1 EVTKEAGA
9 PAAPAVPADVPVAPV
24 APVAPVVA
32 AAGET
37 EKKSFREILKEDVQE
52 LIKALI
58 DTDSTL
64 AIAQNASLKHL
75 QLLIKNTPG
84 SEDRVIFDE
93 TPVEKWQGG
102 KFNEY
107 FANLAKGT
115 FERCETDYAGAAS
128 TLYSDAT
135 GRFMFYVVADSQGA
149 KITKV
154 TGNDPNEIIFK
165 TMTGLINA
173 LKDRI
178 LANAVAKP
186 AQEEAPSNE
195 VVKSSTPLIISAV
208 VLIIAIIASAA
219 VAFYMKGK
227 DDIPDVPETTAY
239 IEEITEPE
247 TTTAEEKTE
256 EETEEESEESTG
268 EEEESSEE
276 TAE

>member
-1 EVTKEAGA
+1 
-9 PAAPAVPADVPVAPV
+9 
-24 APVAPVVA
+24 
-32 AAGET
+32 
-37 EKKSFREILKEDVQE
+37 
-52 LIKALI
+52 
-58 DTDSTL
+58 
-64 AIAQNASLKHL
+64 
-75 QLLIKNTPG
+75 
-84 SEDRVIFDE
+84 
-93 TPVEKWQGG
+93 
-102 KFNEY
+102 
-107 FANLAKGT
+107 
-115 FERCETDYAGAAS
+115 
-128 TLYSDAT
+128 
-135 GRFMFYVVADSQGA
+135 MFYVVADSQGA